1 MSTHAAI
8 ARFHDV
14 FILFYLRRWKLH
26 GQNTEQPSESWQL
39 YQQDGIDLN
48 FATRMLQHAAFDSE
62 GLVCFVL
69 ASPPSPLSQHLVC
82 VPRTIMARQTP
93 IFFRNKTK

>member
-1 MSTHAAI
+1 MQLSPAFMTFSFCFTSAVGSSTGKTPNSHLSHGSSINKTALTS
-8 ARFHDV
+8 
-14 FILFYLRRWKLH
+14 ILRQ
-26 GQNTEQPSESWQL
+26 G
-39 YQQDGIDLN
+39 
-48 FATRMLQHAAFDSE
+48 RMLQHAAFDSE